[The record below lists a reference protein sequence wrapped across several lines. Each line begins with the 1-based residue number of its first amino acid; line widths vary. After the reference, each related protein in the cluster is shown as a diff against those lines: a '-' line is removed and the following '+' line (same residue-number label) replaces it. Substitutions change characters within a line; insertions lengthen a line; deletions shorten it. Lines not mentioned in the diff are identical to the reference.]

1 MSVRGKNE
9 GMLSQ
14 KGHDWD
20 SRVNELGK
28 EAAVY
33 NTTHWESLLR
43 LSLLGKLRVYLPTA
57 YIRQSLLSRSQ
68 EIDKACG
75 LGKPKLQNCFRK
87 VRTVG
92 GI

>member
-1 MSVRGKNE
+1 MIIMSVRGKNE

-57 YIRQSLLSRSQ
+57 YIRQSLSYP
-68 EIDKACG
+68 EVK
-75 LGKPKLQNCFRK
+75 KLTRP
-87 VRTVG
+87 VG
-92 GI
+92 